1 LEKINLKNNNGNL
14 KMCPVLNRL
23 LREINELKSVGKIPL
38 TWNLWKNTIEQT
50 YPLMKHDGDRRYYR
64 YQPNQYILEV
74 AKQHFPEY
82 KFELWKEAPSCE
94 AEVYLIFE
102 RIKDY

>member
-1 LEKINLKNNNGNL
+1 
-14 KMCPVLNRL
+14 MCPVLNRL
-23 LREINELKSVGKIPL
+23 LREINELKNVGKIPL

-74 AKQHFPEY
+74 AKKNFPEY
-82 KFELWKEAPSCE
+82 KFDLQRSPSVD
-94 AEVYLIFE
+94 AETYLIFE

>member
-1 LEKINLKNNNGNL
+1 
-14 KMCPVLNRL
+14 MCPVLNRL

-82 KFELWKEAPSCE
+82 KFELWREAPTCE
-94 AEVYLIFE
+94 AETYLIFE

>member
-1 LEKINLKNNNGNL
+1 
-14 KMCPVLNRL
+14 MCPVLNRL
-23 LREINELKSVGKIPL
+23 LREINELKNVGRIPL

-50 YPLMKHDGDRRYYR
+50 YPIMKNDADRRYYR

-74 AKQHFPEY
+74 AKTHFKEY
-82 KFELWKEAPSCE
+82 KFKLEKEPNVD
-94 AEVYLIFE
+94 AETYLIFE

>member
-1 LEKINLKNNNGNL
+1 
-14 KMCPVLNRL
+14 MCPVLNRL
-23 LREINELKSVGKIPL
+23 LREVNEMKNVGKISL
-38 TWNLWKNTIEQT
+38 NWNLWKNTIEQT

-74 AKQHFPEY
+74 AKNNFPEY
-82 KFELWKEAPSCE
+82 KFDLWKKEMTHE
-94 AEVYLIFE
+94 AEVYLVFE